1 MPAKSL
7 SKRKTIKKP
16 VKSARKVRS
25 SKKTRSLRKGSR
37 KNRRRVQLGGHGSV
51 GATKQCANP
60 DYGWFNGQ
68 AKCIE
73 VDSNVQCVNTCVM

>member
-37 KNRRRVQLGGHGSV
+37 KNRRRVQLGGHVSV

-60 DYGWFNGQ
+60 DYGWLNGQ
-68 AKCIE
+68 PKCIY
-73 VDSNVQCVNTCVM
+73 VDPNVQCAKACGM